1 MDELIKKTIAELTK
15 AVADKREALR
25 VWRFGITGSKVKN
38 MKEGRAMRKEIAR
51 MLTAINQKKAA
62 EVAKK

>member
-1 MDELIKKTIAELTK
+1 MDEFLKKTIAELSKT
-15 AVADKREALR
+15 VADKREALR

-62 EVAKK
+62 EMKK